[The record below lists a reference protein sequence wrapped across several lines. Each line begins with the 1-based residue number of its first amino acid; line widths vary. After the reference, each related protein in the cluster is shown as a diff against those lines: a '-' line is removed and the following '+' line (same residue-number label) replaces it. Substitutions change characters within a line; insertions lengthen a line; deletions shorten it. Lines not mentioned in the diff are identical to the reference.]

1 MRVQGKS
8 FLSVNGCCQIT
19 EFMHFK
25 VNGLARKKPKK
36 TKLYHGAT
44 LRSLRSLEQSWTRQ
58 KREPAQNVTETIYLR
73 QFGEKN

>member
-1 MRVQGKS
+1 MVWLEK
-8 FLSVNGCCQIT
+8 N
-19 EFMHFK
+19 
-25 VNGLARKKPKK
+25 KKKN
-36 TKLYHGAT
+36 KLYHGAT